1 MKSPLALTPFYGLLA
16 SLALALGPHALRLP
30 WWLTAFAVGL
40 GLWRLHLSREGR
52 KLPSRWVLVTLTVIG
67 IGATIAGFG
76 TIFGRSGG
84 VALLIVLMALKLL
97 ETTSRR
103 DAVLLA
109 QLGYFLVITQFLYDQ
124 SIPVA
129 AYLALPI
136 VTLTATLVA
145 LAREGTPPSPLQALG
160 TAGALLAQ
168 SLPVMLILFVFFP
181 RLPSPLWAVPQ
192 ESAAAVSGLSDS
204 MSPGDLSRLSLS
216 DAVAFRV
223 DFRGD
228 APPSAQ
234 MYWRGP
240 VLTRFDGRTW
250 SAPFPNEYRSAG
262 FEPLDAGVEYTVT
275 LEPHQKRWLFALDLP
290 ATVPDKAVLAADFQ
304 LLANLPVRN
313 RMRYDM
319 RSHVRYRTELKEA
332 AWERNRALR
341 LPEDG
346 NPRARA
352 LAAQWRERHRGDP
365 RAIVNAALAHF
376 RGESFFYTLQPP
388 LLGEDSIDDFL
399 FNTRRGFC
407 EHFSSTFAF
416 LMRAAGVPT
425 RVVTGYQGGEFNPI
439 GNYLIVRQ
447 ADAHAWA
454 EVWIE
459 GAGWVRVD
467 PTAAVSPSRIQRGIA
482 SAVPVGDPLPVLMRA
497 EFNWLRKIHHT
508 WDAAANAWNQWV
520 LGFND
525 QRQRDLLRR
534 VGMSTPSWQAMG
546 AALLVGTGAVL
557 LGFTALMLWRLRT
570 RPVDPVQR
578 AYARFCRRL
587 ARRGLTRNAWEG
599 PRDFARRV
607 AGARPD
613 LAGAVAAISRLYVD
627 IRYGGRA
634 DPRALDRLKA
644 LVAAFRA

>member
-1 MKSPLALTPFYGLLA
+1 MKPSLPLRPFYGLLVA
-16 SLALALGPHALRLP
+16 LGLALAPHALRLP
-30 WWLTAFAVGL
+30 WWLTTFAVGL
-40 GLWRLHLSREGR
+40 ALWRLYLTRAGR
-52 KLPSRWVLVTLTVIG
+52 RLPSRWLLMVLIIVGV
-67 IGATIAGFG
+67 GATIAGYG

-109 QLGYFLVITQFLYDQ
+109 QLGYFLVITQFLYDE

-129 AYLALPI
+129 AYLVLPI
-136 VTLTATLVA
+136 LALTATLVA
-145 LAREGTPPSPLQALG
+145 LAREAAPPSPMQALRA
-160 TAGALLAQ
+160 AGALLAQ
-168 SLPVMLILFVFFP
+168 ALPVMLILFVFFP

-192 ESAAAVSGLSDS
+192 DSASAVSGLSDS

-223 DFRGD
+223 DFHGE
-228 APPSAQ
+228 APPAAQ

-240 VLTRFDGRTW
+240 VLTHFDGRTW
-250 SAPFPNEYRSAG
+250 TAPFTGEYRRPELQA
-262 FEPLDAGVEYTVT
+262 LDAGIDYTVT

-290 ATVPDKAVLAADFQ
+290 ATVPDKAVLASDYQ
-304 LLANLPVRN
+304 LLARTPVNSRI
-313 RMRYDM
+313 RYDL
-319 RSHVRYRTELKEA
+319 RSHVRYRTELTEA

-341 LPEDG
+341 LPEGG
-346 NPRARA
+346 NPRSRE
-352 LAAQWRERHRGDP
+352 LAAQWRAQHGD
-365 RAIVNAALAHF
+365 AAGIVNAALARF

-388 LLGEDSIDDFL
+388 LLGENSIDEFL
-399 FNTRRGFC
+399 FNSRRGFC
-407 EHFSSTFAF
+407 EHYSSSFVY
-416 LMRAAGVPT
+416 LMRAAGVPA
-425 RVVTGYQGGEFNPI
+425 RVVTGYQGGELNPI

-459 GAGWVRVD
+459 GEGWVRVD

-482 SAVPVGDPLPVLMRA
+482 SALPAGDPLPVMMRA
-497 EFNWLRKIHHT
+497 QYDWLRQFRHT

-520 LGFND
+520 LGFD
-525 QRQRDLLRR
+525 ERRQRDLLRR
-534 VGMSTPSWQAMG
+534 VGMATPSWQAMG

-557 LGFTALMLWRLRT
+557 LAFTATMLWRLRA
-570 RPVDPVQR
+570 RPADPAQR
-578 AYARFCRRL
+578 AYARFCGRL
-587 ARRGLTRNAWEG
+587 ARRGLARRAAEG

-607 AGARPD
+607 SAARPD
-613 LAGAVAAISRLYVD
+613 LAAAVAAISRLYVEL
-627 IRYGGRA
+627 RYGGA
-634 DPRALDRLKA
+634 HDPRALDRLKT

>member
-1 MKSPLALTPFYGLLA
+1 MSAHLPLKPFHGLLA
-16 SLALALGPHALRLP
+16 ALALALGPHALRLP
-30 WWLTAFAVGL
+30 WWLTAFAVAL
-40 GLWRLHLSREGR
+40 GLWRLGLTRNGR
-52 KLPSRWVLVTLTVIG
+52 RPPPRWVMLTLTATG
-67 IGATIAGFG
+67 IVATLVAYG
-76 TIFGRSGG
+76 TVFGRSGG
-84 VALLIVLMALKLL
+84 VALLIVLMALKVL

-109 QLGYFLVITQFLYDQ
+109 QLGFFLVITQFLWEQ
-124 SIPVA
+124 TIPVA
-129 AYLALPI
+129 LYQLLPI
-136 VTLTATLVA
+136 TALTASLVA
-145 LAREGTPPSPLQALG
+145 LTRDSAPPAPLQALG

-168 SLPVMLILFVFFP
+168 AVPVMLILFVFFP
-181 RLPSPLWAVPQ
+181 RLPAPLWAVPQ
-192 ESAAAVSGLSDS
+192 ESASAVSGLSDT

-223 DFRGD
+223 DFIDD
-228 APPSAQ
+228 APPSTQ

-240 VLTRFDGRTW
+240 VLVRFDGRTW
-250 SAPFPNEYRSAG
+250 SAPFSSEYREPD
-262 FEPLDAGVEYTVT
+262 FEALDRGIAYTVT

-290 ATVPDKAVLAADFQ
+290 ATVPERAVLGADFQ
-304 LLANLPVRN
+304 LLAKVPVRT
-313 RMRYDM
+313 RIRYDM
-319 RSHVRYRTELKEA
+319 RSHLRYRVDSSVA
-332 AWERNRALR
+332 AWERNRDLR
-341 LPEDG
+341 LPQDG

-352 LAAQWRERHRGDP
+352 LAAQWRAEHREP
-365 RAIVNAALAHF
+365 QAIVNAALEHF
-376 RGESFFYTLQPP
+376 RRENFFYTLQPP

-454 EVWIE
+454 EVWLE

-467 PTAAVSPSRIQRGIA
+467 PTAAVSPSRVQRGIA
-482 SAVPVGDPLPVLMRA
+482 AAVPVGEPLPVLMRPQ
-497 EFNWLRKIHHT
+497 FDWLRRVRHG

-520 LGFND
+520 LGFD
-525 QRQRDLLRR
+525 DRRQRDLLRR

-557 LGFTALMLWRLRT
+557 LAFTALMLWRLRSQ
-570 RPVDPVQR
+570 PGDPVQH

-587 ARRGLTRNAWEG
+587 ARRGLARGIAEG
-599 PRDFARRV
+599 PRDFAHRV
-607 AGARPD
+607 GGARPD
-613 LAGAVAAISRLYVD
+613 LAAAVAAISRLYVD
-627 IRYGGRA
+627 LRYGGRK
-634 DPRALDRLKA
+634 DPRALERLKT